1 MNGSWAPKTDE
12 IAALLQPL
20 LSFPRLI
27 LAVSGGSDSVALMH
41 LIAHWKASLGTSSPD
56 IVVATVDHGLRSGSR
71 DEAEGVAAAA
81 RALGFQSCVLT
92 WSGPKPV
99 RGIQAE
105 ARRMRYRLLG
115 EYAVTAGAER
125 CAIVTAHTREDQA
138 ETLLM
143 RLARGSG
150 PDGLQAM
157 PPERPLTPFPNVVLC
172 RPLLDESRIA
182 LRSFLRAS
190 GIAWFDDPSNSDR
203 RFERIRLRDADAEL
217 ADIGLTPDMLT
228 LAAARQRRAVDALEA
243 VTDALQA
250 AAFHSHAG
258 AYASCDGALFFNA
271 PEEIRVRLITRILA
285 MFGGAS
291 PPAQLAEIERLVR
304 ALTTQ
309 TSVQVTLGGCEV
321 RACRREIR
329 VFRERG
335 RAELSTIRLEPG
347 QEATWDR
354 RFVIRLA
361 TSAPPV
367 TVRPLDRASF
377 ARLRQASQ
385 PTLLPTRAAATL
397 PAVWSGDNLLV
408 IGGLA
413 PQTDADLGSSPPVE
427 TSFLFA
433 GHLGRS

>member
-1 MNGSWAPKTDE
+1 MSECWTPNTDE
-12 IAALLQPL
+12 IAALFQPL
-20 LSFPRLI
+20 IAFPRLI

-41 LIAHWKASLGTSSPD
+41 LVARWTASLGSSAPN
-56 IVVATVDHGLRSGSR
+56 IVVATVDHGLRAGSR
-71 DEAEGVAAAA
+71 DEAEAVAAAA
-81 RALGFQSCVLT
+81 RALGFEHRVLT
-92 WSGPKPV
+92 WSGPKPA
-99 RGIQAE
+99 RGLQAE

-115 EYAVTAGAER
+115 EYAVTAGVGR
-125 CAIVTAHTREDQA
+125 CAVLTAHTREDQA

-157 PPERPLTPFPNVVLC
+157 RPERPLTPFPNVVLA
-172 RPLLDESRIA
+172 RPLLGVSRKA
-182 LRSFLRAS
+182 LRSFLGAS
-190 GIAWFDDPSNSDR
+190 GIAWFEDPSNADR
-203 RFERIRLRDADAEL
+203 RFERIRLRDADAVL
-217 ADIGLTPDMLT
+217 ANLGLTPEMVT

-243 VTDALQA
+243 ATDALQA

-258 AYASCDGALFFNA
+258 AYASCDGALFADA
-271 PEEIRVRLITRILA
+271 PEEIRVRLIARILA

-335 RAELSTIRLEPG
+335 RADLPPIRLEPG
-347 QEATWDR
+347 EQATWDR

-361 TSAPPV
+361 TSSPPV
-367 TVRPLDRASF
+367 MVQPLDRASLV
-377 ARLRQASQ
+377 RLRQTSLR
-385 PTLLPTRAAATL
+385 TLPPYRAAATL
-397 PAVWSGDNLLV
+397 PAVWSGEDLLV
-408 IGGLA
+408 IGGLTPRMA
-413 PQTDADLGSSPPVE
+413 ADLVSPPGVE
-427 TSFLFA
+427 ASFIFA